1 MIALSFRIVGRDA
14 LCHVILDIVVE
25 DGVVILMVALRS
37 GEFYH
42 FIGYGFG
49 VRHYCAS
56 GKAHLRVTF
65 DVADFSLASRE
76 LHVRVSLEVVLR
88 DGVANGVGCHHVL
101 VVIGM
106 LLEVFLQHEAE
117 DG

>member
-1 MIALSFRIVGRDA
+1 MEANLPIPS
-14 LCHVILDIVVE
+14 VVPA
-25 DGVVILMVALRS
+25 DNDT
-37 GEFYH
+37 
-42 FIGYGFG
+42 
-49 VRHYCAS
+49 
-56 GKAHLRVTF
+56 RV
-65 DVADFSLASRE
+65 SLASRE

>member
-1 MIALSFRIVGRDA
+1 MEANLPIPS
-14 LCHVILDIVVE
+14 VVPA
-25 DGVVILMVALRS
+25 DNDT
-37 GEFYH
+37 
-42 FIGYGFG
+42 
-49 VRHYCAS
+49 
-56 GKAHLRVTF
+56 RV
-65 DVADFSLASRE
+65 SLASRE

-88 DGVANGVGCHHVL
+88 DGVAYGVGSHHAL